1 MEKGPPR
8 ASQQVQRAEVTS
20 SSMTTLRKGGRCIP
34 CFPKVALGAQD
45 HVKGHLKNRIPGGV
59 RCPSLEVCKWRPW
72 LFGLQRWVGSPKHQE
87 VPQCVPAQGY
97 HLGIASPETSRGG
110 AAAPP
115 PNWALRLQAPGP
127 TSLPGTTTGRTR
139 LGGTETGWRL
149 NRKWEWGFQKGRQ
162 EIINLLINSSGAG
175 GREGAVPPQFR
186 GGRRG
191 FPASGLLHIQASHS

>member
-1 MEKGPPR
+1 MAACSYVDSQAGSCPHCEQMEKGPPR

-115 PNWALRLQAPGP
+115 PTGHFGCRLLAPLPYQGPPRGGPDWEVPRQAGD
-127 TSLPGTTTGRTR
+127 STGNGS
-139 LGGTETGWRL
+139 GGF
-149 NRKWEWGFQKGRQ
+149 RK
-162 EIINLLINSSGAG
+162 
-175 GREGAVPPQFR
+175 
-186 GGRRG
+186 GGRR
-191 FPASGLLHIQASHS
+191 LLIS